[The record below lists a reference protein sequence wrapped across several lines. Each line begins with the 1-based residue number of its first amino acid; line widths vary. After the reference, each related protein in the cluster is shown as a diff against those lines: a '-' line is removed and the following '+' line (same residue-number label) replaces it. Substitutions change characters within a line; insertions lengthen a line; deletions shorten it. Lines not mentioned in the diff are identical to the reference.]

1 MGDRGGRCYCGGAA
15 AALRAHGS
23 SRQGRRRPPLLVV
36 TASALPSGAGGG
48 RGRHE
53 GGGVAPTAG
62 VDGGCRC
69 CWRSLRAPAARGH
82 GCWWWGGDWRPPPAV
97 AGGGGRCGR
106 TVPPFFWGGGGVG
119 CGDLRGWSWSSDRR
133 SGGAP
138 CRWRRTALP
147 RWRGGGVGESKRRRA
162 AAARCEV
169 GAPRRRRSRAPAYGR
184 RGGAGVVWW
193 RQRVTVRAV
202 GEWRTL
208 PAWTRNSLAAQ
219 PRLQVTGHAG
229 RHRQGRQHGHPL
241 SKGMSGAAALTLVAG
256 GAG

>member
-1 MGDRGGRCYCGGAA
+1 MARPAKGNGGRRC
-15 AALRAHGS
+15 S
-23 SRQGRRRPPLLVV
+23 WSRRRRSP
-36 TASALPSGAGGG
+36 
-48 RGRHE
+48 
-53 GGGVAPTAG
+53 VAP
-62 VDGGCRC
+62 
-69 CWRSLRAPAARGH
+69 
-82 GCWWWGGDWRPPPAV
+82 V
-97 AGGGGRCGR
+97 AGGGGTRAVGWRRRPALMVGAAAVGAASARLPPVGTVVGGGAGTGGRRRPLPVVAGGAGGRCLLFLG
-106 TVPPFFWGGGGVG
+106 GGGGVG

>member
-1 MGDRGGRCYCGGAA
+1 MARPAKGDGGRRC
-15 AALRAHGS
+15 S
-23 SRQGRRRPPLLVV
+23 WSRRRRSP
-36 TASALPSGAGGG
+36 
-48 RGRHE
+48 
-53 GGGVAPTAG
+53 VAP
-62 VDGGCRC
+62 
-69 CWRSLRAPAARGH
+69 
-82 GCWWWGGDWRPPPAV
+82 V
-97 AGGGGRCGR
+97 AGGGGTRAVGWRRRPALMVGAAAVGAAAARLPPVGTVVGGGAGTGGRRRPLPVVAGGAGGRCLL
-106 TVPPFFWGGGGVG
+106 FLGGGGVG

-241 SKGMSGAAALTLVAG
+241 SEWMSGAAALTLVAG